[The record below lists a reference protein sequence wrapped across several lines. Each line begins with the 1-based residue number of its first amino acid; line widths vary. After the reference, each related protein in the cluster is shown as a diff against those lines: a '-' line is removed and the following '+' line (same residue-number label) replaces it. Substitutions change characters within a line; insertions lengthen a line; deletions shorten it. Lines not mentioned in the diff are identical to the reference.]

1 MRQPLHQ
8 GKNAKDLVLTP
19 LYRCLAGVALG
30 ALFFAPSARAQ
41 DARGTFI
48 MPAAKTPAPPTID
61 GVIGSEWRDAS
72 RGENFIQFEPN
83 RGDPSPLQTVVYVQ
97 YDDEHLYIAFEAHD
111 PEPLMGQMVERDA
124 SLWEDDSV
132 QIYIDTFHDARSGYF
147 FMTNVLGT
155 QLDGRIAED
164 GNSNDDTWD
173 APWDSATQRTDYGY
187 SVEVSIPFST
197 VQYEAGSDITWGI
210 NFART
215 RRRTLERSY
224 WAGPVD
230 AWGRVSQAGDLVGLD
245 VRPQTRRH
253 QFIPYVLGQAQQTA
267 ATEGALGLDFRYAVT
282 PQTSAY
288 ATLNPDFATIEA
300 DQEEIN
306 LSRFELSLTEKRQ
319 FFLEG
324 QELFNQRIQTF
335 YSRRIGDISVG
346 AKTLGRQSG
355 WTFAMLS
362 TTGDIDDDRAVYSVA
377 RVQRD
382 VSSRSNVGVLF
393 ANRGHAGRQQGSAGL
408 DVNLFFS
415 DTFGLTGQLIKSY
428 GERDDGT
435 LAFYA
440 RPSYDSSTAHAHVRY
455 THLGDGF
462 ADNVNTVGFIREDN
476 QRELDGA
483 IEKTVWVT
491 GGALERIEYAS
502 NYNAYWA
509 AATTTLRS
517 WQADHS
523 VTVDWRNRLTTG
535 VSHTEE
541 FKRFEKDFRNRQT
554 RLQVG
559 FNTRSYESIT
569 AGLTVGRNFDAD
581 FQLWTTAAAY
591 KVTDAL
597 SAEYELQRLVL
608 DPDPDDENTWIH
620 VIRANQ
626 FFTRDLFLRVFLQ
639 TNSAIDRRNVQ
650 AVFVHRYRPPF
661 GTIQVA
667 YQRGTAEFGERSD
680 QGHTLFLKLTAVL

>member
-408 DVNLFFS
+408 DVKPVLFRYVRS
-415 DTFGLTGQLIKSY
+415 HGPADQELRRAGRRHAGLLCTTVL
-428 GERDDGT
+428 RFVDR
-435 LAFYA
+435 A
-440 RPSYDSSTAHAHVRY
+440 RPRAIHASRRRIRRQRQHRGF
-455 THLGDGF
+455 HPRRQPARARWRHREDRLGDGRGTRTNRVRLQLQRVLGGGDDDAPQLAGGSLCHGGLAEPPDDRRF
-462 ADNVNTVGFIREDN
+462 SHRGVQAIREGLPQPPD
-476 QRELDGA
+476 QA
-483 IEKTVWVT
+483 
-491 GGALERIEYAS
+491 AS
-502 NYNAYWA
+502 
-509 AATTTLRS
+509 
-517 WQADHS
+517 
-523 VTVDWRNRLTTG
+523 
-535 VSHTEE
+535 
-541 FKRFEKDFRNRQT
+541 
-554 RLQVG
+554 RLQH
-559 FNTRSYESIT
+559 
-569 AGLTVGRNFDAD
+569 
-581 FQLWTTAAAY
+581 
-591 KVTDAL
+591 AL
-597 SAEYELQRLVL
+597 VRIDHRRPHGGTELRCRLPAM
-608 DPDPDDENTWIH
+608 DH
-620 VIRANQ
+620 
-626 FFTRDLFLRVFLQ
+626 
-639 TNSAIDRRNVQ
+639 RRC
-650 AVFVHRYRPPF
+650 
-661 GTIQVA
+661 
-667 YQRGTAEFGERSD
+667 
-680 QGHTLFLKLTAVL
+680 L